1 MEKTLC
7 TAVFWRGGEKI
18 DLKGLK
24 PNEVRCLTVSGEKI
38 TDLAFLSEY
47 PNLEMLTLDG
57 KFSGV
62 ETLSNLEQLN
72 ELSLWLSE
80 PVNWENVHLS
90 ALRSLHLRGEKNGDV
105 SFLLSN
111 ITFLHLQEM
120 RTIQDLSSFL
130 CATLH
135 LEKLFLESL
144 ASLQSLPELQDLS
157 NLHALKLYE
166 LHKLN
171 DLSALSRSHL
181 HYFAASLIADKM
193 SAGALAKAVLA
204 ISNLKGAALQLVD
217 RSERRYSAIQKVF
230 ASDGKSD
237 LLREEISNYSTWIS
251 LG

>member
-1 MEKTLC
+1 
-7 TAVFWRGGEKI
+7 
-18 DLKGLK
+18 
-24 PNEVRCLTVSGEKI
+24 
-38 TDLAFLSEY
+38 
-47 PNLEMLTLDG
+47 
-57 KFSGV
+57 
-62 ETLSNLEQLN
+62 
-72 ELSLWLSE
+72 
-80 PVNWENVHLS
+80 
-90 ALRSLHLRGEKNGDV
+90 
-105 SFLLSN
+105 
-111 ITFLHLQEM
+111 M

>member
-1 MEKTLC
+1 MWMLIVPFPLLSLFFPRSAVVFLHFLLQNTNICLYYNIDMGDCQEKSRTLHC
-7 TAVFWRGGEKI
+7 TAF
-18 DLKGLK
+18 
-24 PNEVRCLTVSGEKI
+24 
-38 TDLAFLSEY
+38 
-47 PNLEMLTLDG
+47 
-57 KFSGV
+57 
-62 ETLSNLEQLN
+62 
-72 ELSLWLSE
+72 
-80 PVNWENVHLS
+80 
-90 ALRSLHLRGEKNGDV
+90 
-105 SFLLSN
+105 
-111 ITFLHLQEM
+111 
-120 RTIQDLSSFL
+120 
-130 CATLH
+130 

-144 ASLQSLPELQDLS
+144 ASLQSLPEPQDLS

-237 LLREEISNYSTWIS
+237 LLREEISNYSKWIS
-251 LG
+251 L

>member
-1 MEKTLC
+1 ME
-7 TAVFWRGGEKI
+7 A
-18 DLKGLK
+18 
-24 PNEVRCLTVSGEKI
+24 
-38 TDLAFLSEY
+38 LS
-47 PNLEMLTLDG
+47 
-57 KFSGV
+57 S
-62 ETLSNLEQLN
+62 LEQLN

-80 PVNWENVHLS
+80 PVNWEDVHLS

-144 ASLQSLPELQDLS
+144 ASLQCLPELQDLS

-166 LHKLN
+166 LHKMN

-204 ISNLKGAALQLVD
+204 ISNLKGA
-217 RSERRYSAIQKVF
+217 SC
-230 ASDGKSD
+230 
-237 LLREEISNYSTWIS
+237 